1 MRGPAIISTAAAL
14 IMTGAGVRAAGVTI
28 EQSGQQFSEK
38 SVALAPG
45 QTVTFANKDDVSHN
59 ITVVDDDDDTADL
72 GLQKPGENLTYKF
85 DKAGRFKVRCSI
97 HPSMKMTVS
106 VK

>member
-1 MRGPAIISTAAAL
+1 MRIEAVIVTTVVLAAVCVVHA
-14 IMTGAGVRAAGVTI
+14 TTTTI

-38 SVALAPG
+38 AITLSTG
-45 QTVTFANKDDVSHN
+45 DIVTYANHDDVTHN
-59 ITVVDDDDDTADL
+59 INVINDNDDATDL
-72 GLQKPGENLTYKF
+72 GLQKPGQTLTYKF

-97 HPSMKMTVS
+97 HPSMKMTVN

>member
-1 MRGPAIISTAAAL
+1 MRGPAIVIAAAAVIL
-14 IMTGAGVRAAGVTI
+14 AGTGVQAANITI
-28 EQSGQQFSEK
+28 DQSGQQFSEK
-38 SVALAPG
+38 SAGLQPG
-45 QTVTFANKDDVSHN
+45 EAITFANKDDVSHN
-59 ITVVDDDDDTADL
+59 ITVVNDDDDAADL

-97 HPSMKMTVS
+97 HPSMKMTVT

>member
-1 MRGPAIISTAAAL
+1 MRAPTIVFVAAACL
-14 IMTGAGVRAAGVTI
+14 VIAAGVRAAGTTVD
-28 EQSGQQFSEK
+28 QSGQQFSEK
-38 SVALAPG
+38 SLSLSPG
-45 QTVTFANKDDVSHN
+45 DIVTFANKDDVSHN

-97 HPSMKMTVS
+97 HPSMKMTVT